1 MDMRH
6 TVTVRLPEDIYSRL
20 QQSAQ
25 VTNTP
30 VEELVVQSV
39 KAGLPP
45 SVQDLP
51 PDVRQECLAMERL
64 SDRQLR
70 RIAESTL
77 SAGRQR
83 RYTHLLRKNQA
94 GTLDERERHQLAQL
108 GEEARRL
115 TLRKA
120 YAYALLK
127 WRGHRIPTLAELKP
141 PE

>member
-1 MDMRH
+1 MGMGH

-20 QQSAQ
+20 AQSAQ
-25 VTNTP
+25 VTNKP
-30 VEELVVQSV
+30 MEELVVQSV

-45 SVQDLP
+45 SVNDLP
-51 PDVRQECLAMERL
+51 SDIRQECLALERL
-64 SDRQLR
+64 SDKQLWR
-70 RIAESTL
+70 VAESTL

-94 GTLDERERHQLAQL
+94 GTSDERERQQLTQL

-127 WRGHRIPTLAELKP
+127 WRGHRIPTSAELKQ